1 MKIKN
6 LSVVLILVLILA
18 GCSAANR
25 PTAGQSWLL
34 DSMLVNGDTYDLNTT
49 QPITLEFDAGNVVS
63 GSSGCN
69 TYFGE
74 LELKS
79 DGTIVP
85 GVFGSTEMACD
96 KDMDIE
102 AAYLA
107 ALSRVDSYDNSE
119 YEFTLIAD
127 NGQTQLVYQLLRTE

>member
-1 MKIKN
+1 M
-6 LSVVLILVLILA
+6 V
-18 GCSAANR
+18 
-25 PTAGQSWLL
+25 
-34 DSMLVNGDTYDLNTT
+34 VNGETYDLNTT
-49 QPITLEFDAGNVVS
+49 QPITLEFDTGKVVG

-74 LELKS
+74 LDLKS

-96 KDMDIE
+96 KGMEIE

-119 YEFTLIAD
+119 YEFTLTAD

>member
-1 MKIKN
+1 MKIKI

-34 DSMLVNGDTYDLNTT
+34 DSMVVNGETYDLNTT
-49 QPITLEFDAGNVVS
+49 QPITLEFDTGKVVG

-74 LELKS
+74 LDLKS

-96 KDMDIE
+96 KGMEIE

-119 YEFTLIAD
+119 YEFTLTAD